1 MRKLLIALLA
11 AFGFSLP
18 AQAQQIYTQPE
29 LDALLA
35 PIALYPDAL
44 LTQVLIAST
53 YPEQVEA
60 AAKLPR
66 DAQPDES
73 WDPNVKALLS
83 FPEVLNRMAGS
94 PQWTRDLGQAFLG
107 QEPHVMDTVQ
117 GLRKR
122 AQSNGQLQSNDQQR
136 VYEEERA
143 IVVEPRRP
151 EVVYVPYYDP
161 YVVYG
166 GWWWPGYY
174 PVVWRPWAVAPVF
187 VSAGFFFARPV
198 WGHRHVVVN
207 HVHWRGH
214 AHHHGHGYV
223 PRTLPAKAAH
233 AMRPVDGKVVVRDY
247 HRVPESRRQPIVQS
261 GTRPQERNFQSHPE
275 PRQGQNR
282 PESRQGQNRPESRH
296 SQSRPESRQ
305 QHAPAPRTSMPAAPR
320 FSEARTQQAPRAAAP
335 HAAAPQSRAPMPQQ
349 SRAPAP
355 QQPRAMAP
363 QQPRFSAQQGGGGR
377 GGEMRGNGGGGGQ
390 RGGGGHGGGGRGG
403 GHRG

>member
-1 MRKLLIALLA
+1 MRKLLLALLA
-11 AFGFSLP
+11 ALGFSLP
-18 AQAQQIYTQPE
+18 AQAQQLYTQPE

-94 PQWTRDLGQAFLG
+94 PQWTRDLGQAFLN

-122 AQSNGQLQSNDQQR
+122 AQNNGQLQSNDQQT
-136 VYEEERA
+136 VYEAERA

-198 WGHRHVVVN
+198 WAHRHVVVN

-214 AHHHGHGYV
+214 GHGHGQGHGSV
-223 PRTLPAKAAH
+223 HRPAPAFGGTVGTVRAH
-233 AMRPVDGKVVVRDY
+233 RPVDGKVVVRDY

-261 GTRPQERNFQSHPE
+261 GPRPQERNFQSRPE
-275 PRQGQNR
+275 PRQSQNR
-282 PESRQGQNRPESRH
+282 PESRQSQNRPESR
-296 SQSRPESRQ
+296 P

-335 HAAAPQSRAPMPQQ
+335 QPRAQTPQQSRAPMPQQ

-355 QQPRAMAP
+355 QQPRAVAP
-363 QQPRFSAQQGGGGR
+363 QQPRFSAQQGGGR
-377 GGEMRGNGGGGGQ
+377 GSEMRG
-390 RGGGGHGGGGRGG
+390 GGGGHGGGQRSQGGGGRNGGRG
-403 GHRG
+403 

>member
-1 MRKLLIALLA
+1 MRKLLLALLSA
-11 AFGFSLP
+11 LGFSLP

-60 AAKLPR
+60 AARLPR

-94 PQWTRDLGQAFLG
+94 PQWTRDLGQAFLN

-198 WGHRHVVVN
+198 WAHRHVVVN
-207 HVHWRGH
+207 QVHWRGH
-214 AHHHGHGYV
+214 AHGHGYV
-223 PRTLPAKAAH
+223 PRTLPARAAQ
-233 AMRPVDGKVVVRDY
+233 AMRPIDGKVVVRDY

-261 GTRPQERNFQSHPE
+261 GTRPQEHNFQSRPE
-275 PRQGQNR
+275 PRQGQSR
-282 PESRQGQNRPESRH
+282 PESRQSQN
-296 SQSRPESRQ
+296 RPESRQ

-335 HAAAPQSRAPMPQQ
+335 QSRAPMPQQ

-355 QQPRAMAP
+355 QQPRAIAP
-363 QQPRFSAQQGGGGR
+363 QQPRFSAQQGGGR
-377 GGEMRGNGGGGGQ
+377 GGEMRS
-390 RGGGGHGGGGRGG
+390 GGGGHGGGQRSHGGGGGGRNGGRG
-403 GHRG
+403 

>member
-1 MRKLLIALLA
+1 MRRLLLALLTA
-11 AFGFSLP
+11 ICLP
-18 AQAQQIYTQPE
+18 AQAQQLYTQPE

-44 LTQVLIAST
+44 LTQVLIAAT

-60 AAKLPR
+60 AAQLPQG
-66 DAQPDES
+66 AAPDEA

-94 PQWTRDLGQAFLG
+94 PQWTRDLGQAFLN

-122 AQSNGQLQSNDQQR
+122 AQSNGKLQSNDQQR

-166 GWWWPGYY
+166 SWWWPGYY

-198 WGHRHVVVN
+198 WAHRHVVVN
-207 HVHWRGH
+207 HAHWRGH
-214 AHHHGHGYV
+214 AHHGHGHV
-223 PRTLPAKAAH
+223 Q
-233 AMRPVDGKVVVRDY
+233 RPVSVQQAVAGHRYIDRKVVVRDY
-247 HRVPESRRQPIVQS
+247 QRVPESRRQPIVQS
-261 GTRPQERNFQSHPE
+261 GPRPQGHQSQ
-275 PRQGQNR
+275 PRH
-282 PESRQGQNRPESRH
+282 ESRQWQGRPE
-296 SQSRPESRQ
+296 SRPESRQ

-320 FSEARTQQAPRAAAP
+320 FSEARTQQPPRAVA
-335 HAAAPQSRAPMPQQ
+335 QQ
-349 SRAPAP
+349 PRVSVP
-355 QQPRAMAP
+355 QQPRASAPQQQQPRAVAP
-363 QQPRFSAQQGGGGR
+363 QQPRFGAQQGGGRG
-377 GGEMRGNGGGGGQ
+377 GGEMRGGGGGQ
-390 RGGGGHGGGGRGG
+390 RSSGGGGGRNGG
-403 GHRG
+403 RG

>member
-1 MRKLLIALLA
+1 MRRLLVALITALG
-11 AFGFSLP
+11 FGAP
-18 AQAQQIYTQPE
+18 AQAQQLYTQPE

-44 LTQVLIAST
+44 LTQVLIAAT

-60 AAKLPR
+60 AAQLPR
-66 DAQPDES
+66 DAQPEES

-83 FPEVLNRMAGS
+83 FPEVLDRMAGS
-94 PQWTRDLGQAFLG
+94 PQWTRDLGQAFLN

-166 GWWWPGYY
+166 SWWWPGYY

-198 WGHRHVVVN
+198 WAHRHVVVN
-207 HVHWRGH
+207 HAHWRHHGH
-214 AHHHGHGYV
+214 AHYHGHGYR
-223 PRTLPAKAAH
+223 PLPVHRPAH
-233 AMRPVDGKVVVRDY
+233 VHRPINNKVVVKDY

-261 GTRPQERNFQSHPE
+261 GTRPQGQNFQRTE
-275 PRQGQNR
+275 GR
-282 PESRQGQNRPESRH
+282 PESRQH
-296 SQSRPESRQ
+296 SRPESRGQ
-305 QHAPAPRTSMPAAPR
+305 NRPASREQHAPRAAMPAAPR
-320 FSEARTQQAPRAAAP
+320 FSEARTQQPPRAITQQPRAVAQQPRAAAP
-335 HAAAPQSRAPMPQQ
+335 QPQPRVSAPQVRS
-349 SRAPAP
+349 
-355 QQPRAMAP
+355 
-363 QQPRFSAQQGGGGR
+363 
-377 GGEMRGNGGGGGQ
+377 GGEMRGNVSRG
-390 RGGGGHGGGGRGG
+390 GGGGHGGGGSRSAGGG
-403 GHRG
+403 GHRGGGGRG

>member
-1 MRKLLIALLA
+1 MRKLLLALLA
-11 AFGFSLP
+11 TLGFSLP

-94 PQWTRDLGQAFLG
+94 PQWTRDLGQAFLN

-122 AQSNGQLQSNDQQR
+122 AQNNGQLQSNDQQR

-198 WGHRHVVVN
+198 WAHRHVAVN
-207 HVHWRGH
+207 HVHWRAPVHG
-214 AHHHGHGYV
+214 HGHGYV
-223 PRTLPAKAAH
+223 HRPAPAFGSTVH
-233 AMRPVDGKVVVRDY
+233 VQRPVDSKVVVRDY

-261 GTRPQERNFQSHPE
+261 GTRPQERNFQSRPE
-275 PRQGQNR
+275 PRQGQSR
-282 PESRQGQNRPESRH
+282 PESRQSQN
-296 SQSRPESRQ
+296 RPESRQ

-320 FSEARTQQAPRAAAP
+320 FSEARTQQAPR
-335 HAAAPQSRAPMPQQ
+335 AAAPQSRAPMPQQ

-363 QQPRFSAQQGGGGR
+363 QQPRFSAQQGGGR
-377 GGEMRGNGGGGGQ
+377 GGEMRSG
-390 RGGGGHGGGGRGG
+390 GGGGHGGGQRSHGGGGGGRNGGRG
-403 GHRG
+403 